1 MLNVREADRPAPRD
15 GRPARHG
22 LVQAIVAE
30 ARSQNVLAR
39 IGHTPLFRLA
49 RVVEG
54 LPAGVELYVKAEW
67 FNPGGSVKDRPALRM
82 IEEAE
87 RDGRLT
93 PDKIIIDSTSGN
105 TGIAYALIGAVKG
118 YRVELVMPAN
128 VSRERR
134 QLARAYGARIIESDP
149 LEGSDGAIR
158 LVRKIVAEAPE
169 KYFYPDQYNNPA
181 NWLAHYE
188 TTGPEIW
195 EQTQGRITHFVAG
208 VGTSGTLMGV
218 GRRLREYNPRVQ
230 LIAVEPADEFQVIE
244 GLKHMATAI
253 VPGIYDP
260 TLPDRTMRAD
270 ADRALAMV
278 QRLAREEGLFVG
290 FSAAAAVDAALQ
302 IAREL
307 REGVVVALLPD
318 SGVKYLSLGLFDEP
332 VGTEIRAL
340 GETPQEKQRG
350 RRT

>member
-1 MLNVREADRPAPRD
+1 VIGASTEGDEMLDVGERRKSISRN
-15 GRPARHG
+15 GRPAHEG
-22 LVQAIVAE
+22 STQAVVAA
-30 ARSQNVLAR
+30 ARSSGILER
-39 IGHTPLFRLA
+39 IGHTPLFRLS

-54 LPAGVELYVKAEW
+54 LPADVELYVKAEW

-87 RDGRLT
+87 RDGQLT
-93 PDKIIIDSTSGN
+93 PEKIIIDSTSGN

-134 QLARAYGARIIESDP
+134 QLARAYGAHIIYSDP

-230 LIAVEPADEFQVIE
+230 LIAVEPADELQVIE

-260 TLPDRTMRAD
+260 TLPDRTIYAEV
-270 ADRALAMV
+270 DRALAMV

-302 IAREL
+302 VAREL
-307 REGVVVALLPD
+307 KEGVVVALLPD
-318 SGVKYLSLGLFDEP
+318 SGVKYLSLGLFEDQWE
-332 VGTEIRAL
+332 RASA
-340 GETPQEKQRG
+340 R
-350 RRT
+350 